1 MIERHPELADPFL
14 VLERMET
21 FGDYARAYGDR
32 LAEHYEAL
40 GAIVI
45 PHLPIDFDLAFL
57 QQLAFPR
64 EWKKIGTLNGIEQPV
79 IVRKDGQIAPDPSHP
94 LVTILKEIPLAVYV
108 QSQVARFNSQLRT
121 ALRTLFPRYYSLEKN
136 VNITWRLTET
146 RDEGMHLDVFDNGRP
161 MNARLRA
168 QHRVKIFVNI
178 DSEPRRWRV
187 SYDLPRLLE
196 RCRDQLPDAL
206 PDDLNVLNN
215 VLDKVGVLDDLPA
228 HQVAYPT
235 LSAVIVNAEAVA
247 HEVVFGRR
255 MVAGEFICDS
265 ADMLDPARHTHACL
279 ARWLTEAGFQIA
291 PDPAAVARQY
301 ADLIGSYEFKQ
312 LSMSTTEPAD

>member
-14 VLERMET
+14 VLERRET
-21 FGDYARAYGDR
+21 LGDYARAYGDR
-32 LAEHYEAL
+32 LAEHYERL

-45 PHLPIDFDLAFL
+45 PHLPIDFDLEFL
-57 QQLAFPR
+57 QQLEFPR
-64 EWKKIGTLNGIEQPV
+64 EWKKVGTLNGIEQPV
-79 IVRKDGQIAPDPSHP
+79 LVRTGGQIAPDATHP
-94 LVTILKEIPLAVYV
+94 LVAILGEIPLAVYV
-108 QSQVARFNSQLRT
+108 QSQIARFNSQLRI
-121 ALRTLFPRYYSLEKN
+121 ALRVLFPRYYSLERN

-146 RDEGMHLDVFDNGRP
+146 RDEGMHLDVFDSGRP
-161 MNARLRA
+161 MSAKLRA

-178 DSEPRRWRV
+178 DTEPRRWRV
-187 SYDLPRLLE
+187 SYDLPELLK

-206 PDDLNVLNN
+206 PDDVNVLNN
-215 VLDKVGVLDDLPA
+215 VLDKIGVLDALPA

-235 LSAVIVNAEAVA
+235 MSAVIVNAEAVA

-279 ARWLTEAGFQIA
+279 GRWLGEAGIRVA
-291 PDPAAVARQY
+291 DDAAKVARDY
-301 ADLIGSYEFKQ
+301 ADLMGSYEYKQ
-312 LSMSTTEPAD
+312 LSMVDKAAN

>member
-1 MIERHPELADPFL
+1 VIERHPDLPDPFL

-21 FGDYARAYGDR
+21 LGDYARAYGDR

-40 GAIVI
+40 GVIVI

-79 IVRKDGQIAPDPSHP
+79 IVRHGAQIAPDPSHP
-94 LVTILKEIPLAVYV
+94 LVKILKEIPLAVYV
-108 QSQVARFNSQLRT
+108 QSQVARFNSQLRI
-121 ALRTLFPRYYSLEKN
+121 ALRGLFPRYYSLERN
-136 VNITWRLTET
+136 VNITWRLSET

-187 SYDLPRLLE
+187 SYDLPELLK
-196 RCRDQLPDAL
+196 RCRDQLPEEL
-206 PDDLNVLNN
+206 PDDVNVLNN
-215 VLDKVGVLDDLPA
+215 VLDKIGVLDALPA
-228 HQVAYPT
+228 HRVAYPT
-235 LSAVIVNAEAVA
+235 MSAVIVNAEAVA

-255 MVAGEFICDS
+255 MVAGEFICDA
-265 ADMLDPARHTHACL
+265 ADMLDPSRHTHACL
-279 ARWLTEAGFQIA
+279 ARWLGAAGLRIA
-291 PDPAAVARQY
+291 EDPASVAREY
-301 ADLIGSYEFKQ
+301 ADLMGSYELKQ
-312 LSMSTTEPAD
+312 SVAAAQGPG

>member
-1 MIERHPELADPFL
+1 MIERHPELPDPFL

-21 FGDYARAYGDR
+21 LGDYARAYGDR

-45 PHLPIDFDLAFL
+45 PRLPLDFDLAFL
-57 QQLAFPR
+57 QQLEFPR
-64 EWKKIGTLNGIEQPV
+64 EWKKVGTLNGIEQPV
-79 IVRKDGQIAPDPSHP
+79 IVRKDAQIAPDPAHP
-94 LVTILKEIPLAVYV
+94 LVAILKEIPLAVYV
-108 QSQVARFNSQLRT
+108 QSQVARFNSQLRI
-121 ALRTLFPRYYSLEKN
+121 AMRTLFPRYFSLEKN

-168 QHRVKIFVNI
+168 QHRVKVFVNI
-178 DSEPRRWRV
+178 DTEPRRWRV
-187 SYDLPRLLE
+187 SYDLPALLK
-196 RCRDQLPDAL
+196 RSRDQLPEAL

-265 ADMLDPARHTHACL
+265 ADMLDPSRHTHACL
-279 ARWLTEAGFQIA
+279 TRWLAEAGFRIA

-301 ADLIGSYEFKQ
+301 ADLVGSYELKQ
-312 LSMSTTEPAD
+312 SVAAAQGPG